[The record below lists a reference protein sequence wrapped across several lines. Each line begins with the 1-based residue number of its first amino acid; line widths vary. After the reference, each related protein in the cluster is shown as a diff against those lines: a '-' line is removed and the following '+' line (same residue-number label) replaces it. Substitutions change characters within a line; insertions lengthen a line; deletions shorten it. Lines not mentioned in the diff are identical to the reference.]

1 MDATE
6 IIIQTQEIRRR
17 LRTAFNALDGIQY
30 PADERS
36 DDIKT
41 RVMIAKKQIEGAINV
56 IERSTETDRRINK
69 RYTYHPNPFFNYEVR
84 GHSGDTQRN
93 SAGLEGF
100 DG

>member
-1 MDATE
+1 MEFEMILQA
-6 IIIQTQEIRRR
+6 QEARQKLR
-17 LRTAFNALDGIQY
+17 LAQKQLEQIQY

-69 RYTYHPNPFFNYEVR
+69 RYTYHPQPFFNHEAR

-93 SAGLEGF
+93 SAGLKSF

>member
-1 MDATE
+1 MEFEMILQA
-6 IIIQTQEIRRR
+6 QETRQKLR
-17 LRTAFNALDGIQY
+17 LAQKQLEQIQY

-69 RYTYHPNPFFNYEVR
+69 RYQYHPR
-84 GHSGDTQRN
+84 RS
-93 SAGLEGF
+93 
-100 DG
+100 